1 MEYEH
6 LGVFSDLVTAAKEM
20 AVTATQMRPGPASYL
35 KIREVLNFGSH
46 DEIPSNAQLERTWTA
61 DGVLGEAY
69 SWSVGYGPRTEA
81 WLLRP
86 EEAGSQRLPG
96 VLALHDHGDFKLLGK
111 EKIADDADGPS
122 DAVSIHR
129 KEAYDGTAFANRLA
143 RRGFVV
149 LIHDAF
155 LWGSRRFPLDAMGLR
170 EKQLAECGKSAFI
183 AQHYSDDVAT
193 YNATA
198 EQHEHVVEKYCR
210 LLGTTIAG
218 VVAYEDRVALNF
230 LKALPEV
237 DEGRVGCIGLSG
249 GGNRAALLTATHD
262 SLSAAVII
270 GMMSTY
276 EGLFD
281 AHVSSHTWMF
291 FPAEL
296 ARHGDWPDLAAC
308 RAPRP
313 LMVQYDSAD
322 SLFSLQGM
330 QEADQKIRRHYE
342 SVGAAGNYIGQFYPG
357 KHKFDVQMQEA
368 AFAWL
373 ELTI

>member
-6 LGVFSDLVTAAKEM
+6 LGLFSDLVTAAKDLADTSTELP
-20 AVTATQMRPGPASYL
+20 PGPTSRRT
-35 KIREVLNFGSH
+35 IREVLNFGSR
-46 DEIPSNAQLERTWTA
+46 DEAPAEPRLERTWTA
-61 DGVLGEAY
+61 DGVHGEAY

-86 EEAGSQRLPG
+86 AEAGSKRLPG

-122 DAVSIHR
+122 AAVSIHR
-129 KEAYDGTAFANRLA
+129 EEAYGGAAFANRLA
-143 RRGFVV
+143 RRGFAV

-155 LWGSRRFPLDAMGLR
+155 LWGSRRFPIDTMGLR

-183 AQHYSDDVAT
+183 AQQYSDDVAT

-210 LLGTTIAG
+210 LLGTTMAG

-230 LKALPEV
+230 LKTLPQI
-237 DEGRVGCIGLSG
+237 DDARVGCIGLSG

-262 SLSAAVII
+262 DLSAAVIV

-313 LMVQYDSAD
+313 VMVQYDLGD
-322 SLFSLQGM
+322 SLFSVRGM

-342 SVGAAGNYIGQFYPG
+342 SVGAGDNYIAQFYPG
-357 KHKFDVQMQEA
+357 KHKFDVQMQDA

-373 ELTI
+373 EATI